1 MSGIA
6 VTNSTCLISLDRI
19 EKLEILRASFEQVL
33 IPPEVLEEFGTE
45 PSWVIVRP
53 VVNTRLIQALR
64 FRVDRGEAAAIAL
77 AAETPQAVVVLDDRK
92 ARVTA
97 QGLSIPI
104 IGTVGLLLRAKLLG
118 ILTEVRPV
126 IDELAVAGFHLS
138 VTLRRKALEL
148 ASEFDGP

>member
-1 MSGIA
+1 
-6 VTNSTCLISLDRI
+6 LDRI
-19 EKLEILRASFEQVL
+19 EKLEILRASFE
-33 IPPEVLEEFGTE
+33 
-45 PSWVIVRP
+45 

-104 IGTVGLLLRAKLLG
+104 IGTVGLLLRAKRLG

-138 VTLRRKALEL
+138 VALRRKVLEL